1 MIDFDSFSSE
11 LTTIM
16 EKRAYKSWGGS
27 KSLVHPRVKKL
38 LGFKHKP
45 GPSSPVDWFES
56 AHKAS
61 RESPEIKAMEA
72 KRQAGWDKILQ
83 DADAGTDR
91 LKAKKEEVMARA
103 RAMIEAA
110 KNKR

>member
-1 MIDFDSFSSE
+1 
-11 LTTIM
+11 
-16 EKRAYKSWGGS
+16 
-27 KSLVHPRVKKL
+27 
-38 LGFKHKP
+38 
-45 GPSSPVDWFES
+45 
-56 AHKAS
+56 
-61 RESPEIKAMEA
+61 MEA